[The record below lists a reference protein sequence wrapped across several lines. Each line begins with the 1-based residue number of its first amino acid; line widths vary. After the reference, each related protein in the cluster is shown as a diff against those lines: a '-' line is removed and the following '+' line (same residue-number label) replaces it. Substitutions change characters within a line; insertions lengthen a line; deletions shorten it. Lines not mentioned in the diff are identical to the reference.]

1 MVLAPYEYSK
11 KRLTRRMDGK
21 ILSALHSVNGDS
33 STYGV
38 FAISGCTVV
47 APMNDCFVV
56 KRSYVSLIARVRK
69 YTDRKLLVT
78 GR

>member
-1 MVLAPYEYSK
+1 MG
-11 KRLTRRMDGK
+11 GK
-21 ILSALHSVNGDS
+21 ILSALHSGNGDIS
-33 STYGV
+33 MYGV

-47 APMNDCFVV
+47 HIAIAPMNDCFVV